1 MLVLALTW
9 LVPKANAAGYEY
21 TVTAASDWGQTF
33 TNTQL
38 TNSQTYFSAAVSNNY
53 MYSVPAP
60 SETNMM
66 KYAYSDPDYAP
77 RIFRLLTA
85 QEYFTFP
92 TNATYFPYPGYKGGS
107 ITSFSGYFYMG
118 PAHAADTKGNL
129 YISHYSVDASAYSYV
144 WADPIGA
151 ITAFSVDDR
160 PIADASNSYLGST
173 SYKYQSNAT
182 PTTIILDPTYNGTVT
197 SSDTNYRITYRS
209 DVMSAYGDGLG
220 GTGYLWFAPNNGGDD
235 VTEIYDKIECII
247 LSSGK
252 ITGKKI
258 FNVPEV
264 NTTRSRVVQYAD
276 NKLLYNNQAT
286 GKLYKGTLNAS
297 SVADASSVIWTDL
310 GLTNQGTG
318 ATMFMLADRELLAYS
333 STTTAFQIVDVTD
346 VNNKYVVGTY
356 SPFTTAS
363 GSNQTRGHFINVS
376 NVDDYNANIYI
387 FVPKVGTEKYT
398 INVTPTDPV
407 QNLAINIVKDQD
419 PEQLSR
425 QDAVLTWE
433 APASGEVASYTI
445 YRSENPWY
453 SMAPNSTAD
462 YPLAT
467 QYTFSDWAAIGT
479 TTGLTYTDIDVCMY
493 GSETSRTYK
502 YKVIPTFADGGFGA
516 ESDVVEIT
524 PPLVPFVPIWDT
536 TMDQDD
542 IKGGIDR
549 YDGYCKVQLYWKF
562 PQVNN
567 YNYFPSGQKNVY
579 GVKPDYYSI
588 LRDGKVIVPYTTT
601 YNYIDTDVKSEHTYT
616 YQVVSHY
623 DNYTDTAVSTP
634 NSIYVAKRDWAKV
647 GYELTEIYN
656 YKIAASGDSV
666 HIPASSYSNM
676 AASAHSY
683 YKQAAYHNGYW
694 YVAQCTNADKTN
706 GGIIKISAAAPWENK
721 TENVLTSG
729 TAFYQHSTHYS
740 TSPASRNIGIA
751 TDYEGNLFIQSGSVN
766 FSGTLVTS
774 SYFNRIAEGKVFIKG
789 DNGSYTTYTVDL
801 SGIDLTEYNEYDK
814 SKYLTTAPGRCD
826 FYTMG
831 GNLKSDGYAYL
842 YLATSVSK
850 AAFVI
855 KLTYTGSAVTA
866 TLVNKLQDT
875 EGRRTWNGEP
885 FLQNNENLVIPVN
898 CTGRQG
904 EFLHLIRSSA
914 LSLWSRNDNSELAT
928 RKTNVYDTQSRV
940 NTPGGCTLEFNGE
953 LFLITPTSQYS
964 VNKGN
969 FYIGMAERGDGDT
982 PTTADFGHIIPVT
995 MWQQTD
1001 AEDGGGSS
1009 SGTVSIFAE
1018 VGEEDINGDGELN
1031 DYAYIYLYS
1040 PSGPR
1045 FAKYRLTPSNAFPP
1059 TQVTLN
1065 VAPIYAEDYVAGTL
1079 NPGGDIER
1087 FDATASWLQVTDYG
1101 TTEGGNV
1108 FYNIQSYT
1116 LQLVDAEGT
1125 PISEKDESG
1134 NLLFPAIEFDV
1145 DNNGEP
1151 TTVYTVTFNA
1161 NGVKTKTSV
1170 STESEFYKNL
1180 TWRKVERTD
1189 ENGNAETDTDGNVI
1203 QDIEYSYVYKDV
1215 KKGFDYT
1222 ALVTVNYV
1230 GVDESNTGAQQS
1242 SPKTEWEAADTYQP
1256 EEATGTVLV
1265 DIKKNNWSDWDVD
1278 YYGNP
1283 AKEENDPDDAYFDK
1297 YRVCLK
1303 LANPIFKD
1311 ENGNATTVYPRSYYT
1326 IGIDKN
1332 KDGIVDQEITEF
1344 KLFIGIGNEI
1354 STKEFKTM
1362 STTVADADGYID
1374 ITDGQI
1380 PGDYDFDQSTSGKPH
1395 VYWDMLDYTAP
1406 ASYDDG
1412 VTYTDTDNP
1421 STWNYIV
1428 TTTYAAGNTRISE
1441 AVTSPMAADNGGI
1454 TTGVEVISTQAV
1466 LNVYPIPATISVTI
1480 KSSEAI
1486 EAVEIYSTSGLLV
1499 KTVEGNADHVMT
1511 VDVSD
1516 LASGYYFMRVN
1527 NLAPVRIIKN

>member
-1 MLVLALTW
+1 MKHFYTRALMLVLALTW
-9 LVPKANAAGYEY
+9 LVPKANA
-21 TVTAASDWGQTF
+21 T
-33 TNTQL
+33 
-38 TNSQTYFSAAVSNNY
+38 TYFSYSGDAWDNFYNYGTTTYADGAAFWLQGAAANG
-53 MYSVPAP
+53 
-60 SETNMM
+60 
-66 KYAYSDPDYAP
+66 
-77 RIFRLLTA
+77 RIFTLPATTTQGATIPTSEGNESLTYMVLTNYTRGLFFDFEKNGA
-85 QEYFTFP
+85 EYFSCGSYAGYTVDATGNYWYAGP
-92 TNATYFPYPGYKGGS
+92 AIAADNAETLWFQSRRSATAPQALQANNAWAQGIKAVTYFTKANLPPS
-107 ITSFSGYFYMG
+107 TTRSGI
-118 PAHAADTKGNL
+118 DL
-129 YISHYSVDASAYSYV
+129 SSYN
-144 WADPIGA
+144 IG
-151 ITAFSVDDR
+151 
-160 PIADASNSYLGST
+160 
-173 SYKYQSNAT
+173 
-182 PTTIILDPTYNGTVT
+182 
-197 SSDTNYRITYRS
+197 RS
-209 DVMSAYGDGLG
+209 DLMSAYGDGANG
-220 GTGYLWFAPNNGGDD
+220 EGYLWFCDETNHKVVRVKIVNGQATG
-235 VTEIYDKIECII
+235 EIEF
-247 LSSGK
+247 SSP
-252 ITGKKI
+252 TGT
-258 FNVPEV
+258 VAQ
-264 NTTRSRVVQYAD
+264 RSLAVQYAD
-276 NKLLYNNQAT
+276 NR
-286 GKLYKGTLNAS
+286 
-297 SVADASSVIWTDL
+297 VIYSAGRDGDKKIWRGVIDEANKKITWYDL
-310 GLTNQGTG
+310 GVTTVSATDTSKGSPG
-318 ATMFMLADRELLAYS
+318 ATMFILGGYEYLVYSS
-333 STTTAFQIVDVTD
+333 STTQVTIKVYDGTNPANTTALETFSLI
-346 VNNKYVVGTY
+346 
-356 SPFTTAS
+356 PFTSATNTGWMTHSINAVVADDKMSADLYVYVPNRGAFKRKLTALKTLA
-363 GSNQTRGHFINVS
+363 Q
-376 NVDDYNANIYI
+376 
-387 FVPKVGTEKYT
+387 
-398 INVTPTDPV
+398 DPV
-407 QNLAINIVKDQD
+407 QNLAVEVVKSQDQ
-419 PEQLSR
+419 LGR

-453 SMAPNSTAD
+453 SMAPNSDASA
-462 YPLAT
+462 PLKT

-493 GSETSRTYK
+493 GSKTSRTYK

-524 PPLVPFVPIWDT
+524 PPLVPFVPVWDT

-542 IKGGIDR
+542 KKFGIDR

-634 NSIYVAKRDWAKV
+634 NTVYVAKRDWAKV
-647 GYELTEIYN
+647 GYELTEIYD

-676 AASAHSY
+676 ADYAYYY

-694 YVAQCTNADKTN
+694 YVAQNTNADETN

-729 TAFYQHSTHYS
+729 TVFYQHSTHYS
-740 TSPASRNIGIA
+740 TSPAYRNIGIA

-766 FSGTLVTS
+766 FSGTSVTS
-774 SYFNRIAEGKVFIKG
+774 PYYNRIAEGKVFIKG

-842 YLATSVSK
+842 YLATSISK

-1031 DYAYIYLYS
+1031 DYAYIYLYA

-1059 TQVTLN
+1059 SQVTLD
-1065 VAPIYAEDYVAGTL
+1065 VKPIYAEDYVAGTL

-1116 LQLVDAEGT
+1116 LQLVDAAGN

-1180 TWRKVERTD
+1180 TWRKVDRTD
-1189 ENGNAETDTDGNVI
+1189 ENSNVVKDTNGNVI

-1242 SPKTEWEAADTYQP
+1242 SPKTEWEATNTYQP
-1256 EEATGTVLV
+1256 EEATGIVLV
-1265 DIKKNNWSDWDVD
+1265 DIKKNNWSDWDAD

-1303 LANPIFKD
+1303 LANPVFED

-1441 AVTSPMAADNGGI
+1441 AVTSSMAADNGGI

-1499 KTVEGNADHVMT
+1499 KTVEGNTDQVMT